1 MLELRPDG
9 VYCIPCRRLLRSIGG
24 HLRAKHD
31 IRGKHNRSTLQRMFG
46 LPMGSRFASSATRSS
61 LQTAS
66 TENSA
71 VLQVRKNRPNV
82 AEAIHA
88 AGIAR
93 KLGQRSS
100 RQQAAA
106 HTLGSGIGLAT
117 LRTVWVRNRERAAL
131 RNSAIIT
138 CEHCHFTGVRRRR
151 GPSSPWPR
159 FCSARCRSVGVDMAK
174 RRAHRAI
181 WTAAKRWT
189 TRTTRTAR
197 GPR

>member
-1 MLELRPDG
+1 MSNEPPPTLIGMLELRQDG
-9 VYCIPCRRLLRSIGG
+9 VYCVPCRRLLRSIGS
-24 HLRAKHD
+24 HLRKHGLS
-31 IRGKHNRSTLQRMFG
+31 GKHNRSTLQRMFG
-46 LPMGSRFASSATRSS
+46 LPMGARFASRETRSS

-66 TENSA
+66 TENNA

-106 HTLGSGIGLAT
+106 HTLASVICLAT
-117 LRTVWVRNRERAAL
+117 LRTAWVRNRERATL

-138 CEHCHFTGVRRRR
+138 CEHCHFTAVRRRR
-151 GPSSPWPR
+151 GPSPPWPR
-159 FCSARCRSVGVDMAK
+159 
-174 RRAHRAI
+174 
-181 WTAAKRWT
+181 
-189 TRTTRTAR
+189 
-197 GPR
+197 